1 MLSEKKNIKSSNRT
15 FGLLFSLIFLLCAIY
30 FNNIVVIYLTAI
42 LSLLLFLISL
52 IKPEL
57 LKTPNYLWICFG
69 EKLGIF
75 MSPIILFMIYIIIF
89 IPIGLILRLAKV
101 DNLRLRNSKE
111 ESYWEKRKLKIQ
123 PFKNQF

>member
-30 FNNIVVIYLTAI
+30 FNNIVVIYLTAT

-75 MSPIILFMIYIIIF
+75 MSPIILFMIYIVIF

-101 DNLRLRNSKE
+101 DNLRLRTSKE

>member
-15 FGLLFSLIFLLCAIY
+15 FGLLFSLVFLLCAIY
-30 FNNIVVIYLTAI
+30 FNNIIIIYSTAI

-52 IKPEL
+52 IKPEF
-57 LKTPNYLWICFG
+57 LKAPNYLWIYIG

-75 MSPIILFMIYIIIF
+75 TSPIILFVIYIVIF
-89 IPIGLILRLAKV
+89 TPIGLILRLAKV
-101 DNLRLRNSKE
+101 DNLRLRTSKE
-111 ESYWEKRKLKIQ
+111 NSYWEKRKLKIQ

>member
-30 FNNIVVIYLTAI
+30 FDNIVVTYSTAI
-42 LSLLLFLISL
+42 LSLLLFLTSL

-57 LKTPNYLWICFG
+57 LKAPNYLWINFG

-75 MSPIILFMIYIIIF
+75 ISPIILFMIYIVIF
-89 IPIGLILRLAKV
+89 IPIGLILRLARV
-101 DNLRLRNSKE
+101 DNLRLRPSKKK
-111 ESYWEKRKLKIQ
+111 SYWEKRELKIQ